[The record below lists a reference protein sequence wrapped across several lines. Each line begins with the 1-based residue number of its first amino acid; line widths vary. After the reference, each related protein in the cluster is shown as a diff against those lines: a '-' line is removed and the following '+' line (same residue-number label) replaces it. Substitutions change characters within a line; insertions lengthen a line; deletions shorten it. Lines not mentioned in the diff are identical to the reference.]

1 MSGSRRGKS
10 NITSSNMT
18 QSTDGNIKSSRYIT
32 VRSNGNNTAVNEEIE
47 RLKEEVKRLQIIVA
61 QP

>member
-1 MSGSRRGKS
+1 
-10 NITSSNMT
+10 MT

-47 RLKEEVKRLQIIVA
+47 RLKVEVKRLQIIVA